1 MGQRYAFFGG
11 TLLRN
16 RKTWFVDQLQ
26 HLIALL
32 PADRGHQ
39 LRGLFIATD
48 ADGTSQWR
56 IRGRQVLTGPTP
68 PRFEYFSDTPCE

>member
-16 RKTWFVDQLQ
+16 RKTWFLDQLQ
-26 HLIALL
+26 DLIALL

-56 IRGRQVLTGPTP
+56 IHGRQVLTGPTP
-68 PRFEYFSDTPCE
+68 PGLEYFSDTPRE